1 MVQRTRTATLERIDE
16 LPPQQ
21 ESGQETTDRIVIH
34 APASERSPLLT
45 SLLFRHTASRAFI
58 DIDYESM
65 TADQLEEVLR
75 LKERDKNILLFG
87 GVAVFAVALMLAI
100 FLHEWIIDKSVSNIL
115 IGATFLLSFVAIYK
129 LSAARAVL
137 SAECKVIAQKLMPQP
152 EEIMSA

>member
-45 SLLFRHTASRAFI
+45 SLLFRHTASRAS
-58 DIDYESM
+58 IDYESM

-137 SAECKVIAQKLMPQP
+137 SAECKVIAQKPMPQP